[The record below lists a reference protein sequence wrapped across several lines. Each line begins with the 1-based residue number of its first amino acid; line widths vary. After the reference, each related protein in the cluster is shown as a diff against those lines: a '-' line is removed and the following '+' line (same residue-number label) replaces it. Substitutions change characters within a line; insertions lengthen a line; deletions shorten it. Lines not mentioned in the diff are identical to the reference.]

1 MLVDTYDTACFTK
14 SVQCHAR
21 KIPVILIIT
30 NHYDQE
36 NPLYLIQST
45 YSKTTSVMTMT
56 VIALEVHSLCQ
67 HCKPEI
73 QGQKLFRRKS
83 LLPTY
88 YEINSLN
95 VLDRINRY
103 PRFYRSTN

>member
-14 SVQCHAR
+14 YVQCHAR
-21 KIPVILIIT
+21 IIPVILIIT

-45 YSKTTSVMTMT
+45 YSKTTSIITMT

-67 HCKPEI
+67 GCKP
-73 QGQKLFRRKS
+73 
-83 LLPTY
+83 
-88 YEINSLN
+88 
-95 VLDRINRY
+95 
-103 PRFYRSTN
+103 